1 VKNLAHS
8 QALVYGSKGT
18 GFLQVCRITRW
29 NRYKHG
35 KSRTVVQQWATATTT
50 TLSNNNALLS
60 LTTNTFQRMPK
71 NPTTKAPTK
80 AVSTVGPYQVQ
91 GGLKGSGSSSSQERG
106 GKPTGTSSVSRSKS
120 SSQQQNDGR
129 PKSSSSGGS
138 KQQDHGI
145 TARPGEQISSVYN
158 SGTAAV
164 SSSAMHR
171 TSTTSLQTPR
181 AGTPT
186 SWKDPV
192 STTARTPFTMVATVY
207 SNSNWGLES
216 AHPPQTMAPG
226 STTPQSHR
234 QGFTH
239 TPLPVGSLVPISIG
253 GRIRINDE
261 TSVVTETNNS
271 ALYKQDEKDHK
282 KEQEQ
287 RMRNLKDYVRN
298 SLFPFW
304 KFFSN
309 QKQMLF
315 SDKEGGI
322 VLKICYNLHVRKE
335 SQMYWWELNRKPIL
349 EALNRKRNDVTAYL
363 KKHICGKYF
372 RSIVECLNL
381 PLLGSQ
387 TVTPI
392 LLF

>member
-1 VKNLAHS
+1 
-8 QALVYGSKGT
+8 
-18 GFLQVCRITRW
+18 
-29 NRYKHG
+29 
-35 KSRTVVQQWATATTT
+35 VQQRTTATTT
-50 TLSNNNALLS
+50 TLISNNNAFSS
-60 LTTNTFQRMPK
+60 LTANSFQRMPK
-71 NPTTKAPTK
+71 NQTTKAPTK
-80 AVSTVGPYQVQ
+80 AVSTVGPYQVR
-91 GGLKGSGSSSSQERG
+91 GGLKGSSSSSSQERG

-129 PKSSSSGGS
+129 PESSSSGGS

-145 TARPGEQISSVYN
+145 TARPGEQISFVYN

-164 SSSAMHR
+164 SKSATHR
-171 TSTTSLQTPR
+171 TSTTSLYTPR

-186 SWKDPV
+186 SLKDHV
-192 STTARTPFTMVATVY
+192 STTARTTFTTAATVF
-207 SNSNWGLES
+207 SNSNRGLES
-216 AHPPQTMAPG
+216 ARPLQTMVPG

-239 TPLPVGSLVPISIG
+239 TPSPVGSSVPISIG

-271 ALYKQDEKDHK
+271 ALYEQDKKDHK
-282 KEQEQ
+282 KEREE

-322 VLKICYNLHVRKE
+322 VLKICNDLHVRKE

-363 KKHICGKYF
+363 KKHFCGKYF
-372 RSIVECLNL
+372 
-381 PLLGSQ
+381 
-387 TVTPI
+387 
-392 LLF
+392 